1 MVAKFWET
9 VAGELAKKWSALAAG
24 AAAAFWAAGIAAW
37 ALGHDEGLKAINDYA
52 NDLDALTQ
60 VVLAAGAVALVISSS
75 YLVGLVQ
82 PGVLRVL
89 QGDVPFDAAGA
100 SRKRRRVADRRRK
113 GREKLAE
120 LQRKGLWELTAT
132 ESRKAAR
139 IDAKLH
145 RLPMRAPD
153 ERLTALGNLMSA
165 SEARPLVRYG
175 LNPGVVWPALWLV
188 LPELTR
194 TELQAAR
201 AGLDSAV
208 RSVMWGALL
217 AVWVVWTPF
226 ALAAAVPVT
235 AAAYVTLLRRA
246 GAFGDLTEATF
257 AVHRF
262 ELYAKLAFP
271 APTTPEEDRIVGE
284 QVTEYLWRG
293 TAPHGL
299 HWQWAPSAAAPAP
312 SDAAL
317 PALSSAA
324 PPAPPD
330 AAGQAPAPSADDES
344 DTTDDPASP

>member
-9 VAGELAKKWSALAAG
+9 VAGELAKKWASLAAG

-37 ALGHDEGLKAINDYA
+37 ALGHEKGLKRINDYA
-52 NDLDALTQ
+52 SDLDTLAQ
-60 VVLAAGAVALVISSS
+60 VVLVAGVVAVVVSSS
-75 YLVGLVQ
+75 HVLGLVQ

-89 QGDVPFDAAGA
+89 QGDIPLGGTWSSWKRGRVAV
-100 SRKRRRVADRRRK
+100 RRRDGRK
-113 GREKLAE
+113 ELAE
-120 LQRKGLWELTAT
+120 LQAKGLAHLSAT
-132 ESRKAAR
+132 DSRRAAR

-145 RLPMRAPD
+145 RLPVRAPD

-201 AGLDSAV
+201 SGLDSAI

-217 AVWVVWTPF
+217 AVWTVWTPW
-226 ALAAAVPVT
+226 ALAVAVPVT
-235 AAAYVTLLRRA
+235 AAAYVTLVRRA
-246 GAFGDLTEATF
+246 DAFGHLSEATF

-262 ELYAKLAFP
+262 ELYAKLGFP

-293 TAPHGL
+293 TVPLGL
-299 HWQWAPSAAAPAP
+299 HWHSTPSAVPSAP
-312 SDAAL
+312 SDAVA
-317 PALSSAA
+317 PAAISVAPPAPGGEAGA
-324 PPAPPD
+324 PPAPP
-330 AAGQAPAPSADDES
+330 ASDEL
-344 DTTDDPASP
+344 DTG